1 MLRWTESLK
10 MSLRIS
16 VVRLSHQ
23 DFFFSS
29 FLCLFVL
36 FNTLSWT
43 FKWLA
48 WYEPRRL
55 VSLWCGLSVSVL
67 MLLLA
72 VPFSV
77 SSVSVFAS
85 CFSVWLCYACVF
97 YSCQTNCVPLSCSV
111 WDVSWAEC
119 SSSTESLKKP
129 SYSPFSCEGQT
140 NACFTLLC
148 LIPFPGKDSIKNLPF
163 CYFLW
168 KILDCFNKSS
178 LLKRLLSHFCCVYP
192 SFLHACL

>member
-1 MLRWTESLK
+1 MVWTTS
-10 MSLRIS
+10 I
-16 VVRLSHQ
+16 
-23 DFFFSS
+23 
-29 FLCLFVL
+29 
-36 FNTLSWT
+36 
-43 FKWLA
+43 
-48 WYEPRRL
+48 

-97 YSCQTNCVPLSCSV
+97 YSCPTNCVPLSCSV

-140 NACFTLLC
+140 NACFALLC

-168 KILDCFNKSS
+168 KILDCFNKSP
-178 LLKRLLSHFCCVYP
+178 LFKRLLSHFCCVYP
-192 SFLHACL
+192 SSSLNHSSLSGVAAHFNGFANLFEEPHFGS